1 MAIHEQTGE
10 NSLGRNTVPNSPV
23 TMQNFASPSQETV
36 NSNAGAFNVWSLG
49 KLVSFVSFPFHAL
62 NDNFNFSFASKP
74 SIHLLYFY
82 SNFVN

>member
-1 MAIHEQTGE
+1 MTVIVAIHEQTSE
-10 NSLGRNTVPNSPV
+10 NSLGRNTVPNTPV
-23 TMQNFASPSQETV
+23 TMQNFASPPP
-36 NSNAGAFNVWSLG
+36 NAEAFNVWSLG

-74 SIHLLYFY
+74 SIHLLYFH